1 MTEFCENCPLRGKA
15 IGCLAKLYMVNE
27 VNRLNEDGEWLN
39 ILGNPAGVLE
49 ESNISKPFV
58 IPDDPTNL
66 FERVER
72 KIAACERHVSLE
84 ETKLLD
90 RIMPWRK
97 RCPAIGELAIST
109 RWLKELLISM
119 LLLRYCRRFK

>member
-58 IPDDPTNL
+58 LPDDPTNL

-109 RWLKELLISM
+109 RWLKRAIHKHVTAQVL
-119 LLLRYCRRFK
+119 